1 MNSGSLTYLLNY
13 SLISTV
19 AYWVSYKVYQ
29 GRCTIINS
37 DISNAVHLY
46 CLRLIYDEEE
56 LFDPHVDPT
65 RRPTAKI
72 FNTALVT
79 FFGDTVYTRN
89 K

>member
-1 MNSGSLTYLLNY
+1 VNSGSLTYLLNY

-65 RRPTAKI
+65 RRPTAKYIQHCISDI
-72 FNTALVT
+72 FRRHSVH
-79 FFGDTVYTRN
+79 
-89 K
+89 